1 MFTLAISP
9 GKGQISKTED
19 IWTTE
24 IINKYEDSMLK
35 VTKAEKERESRLKK
49 NEQGLRDLWAWSKKK
64 KKKPNIFVMAIPE
77 GKENLVGIKKKSI

>member
-64 KKKPNIFVMAIPE
+64 KKT
-77 GKENLVGIKKKSI
+77 